1 MAPTQ
6 LAAAS
11 FVGALKK
18 LYIYKMRHPQNPSD
32 CVGAIK
38 FPGIILWLS
47 KKLYIYKMRH
57 PQNPS
62 DCVGAIKFPG
72 IILWLV

>member
-11 FVGALKK
+11 FVGASKK
-18 LYIYKMRHPQNPSD
+18 LYIYKMKHPQNPSD

-38 FPGIILWLS
+38 FPGIL
-47 KKLYIYKMRH
+47 M
-57 PQNPS
+57 
-62 DCVGAIKFPG
+62 
-72 IILWLV
+72 WLVYVFFSITPLPNRNSCGK